1 MSGCDSVLGLKRG
14 LATPSSV
21 ADCRGVAA
29 VSLPSLDAPPFARN
43 RPPVVARSAGPG
55 KSRFLSGVN
64 REPLFWFG
72 SADACWLEPLELL
85 PLLDDE
91 LGDLDLPRVNV
102 GRELEPNETFVFD
115 V

>member
-1 MSGCDSVLGLKRG
+1 MSGWDSVLALKRG
-14 LATPSSV
+14 LATPASV
-21 ADCRGVAA
+21 ADRLGVAA
-29 VSLPSLDAPPFARN
+29 VSLPPLDAPLFARN
-43 RPPVVARSAGPG
+43 RPPVVVRSAAPR

-64 REPLFWFG
+64 LEPLFWFG

-91 LGDLDLPRVNV
+91 LGDRDLPRVNV
-102 GRELEPNETFVFD
+102 GRELDPIETLVFD

>member
-1 MSGCDSVLGLKRG
+1 MSGWDSVLALKRG
-14 LATPSSV
+14 LATPASV
-21 ADCRGVAA
+21 ADRRGVAA
-29 VSLPSLDAPPFARN
+29 VSLPPLDVPLFVRN
-43 RPPVVARSAGPG
+43 RPPVVARSAALG

-91 LGDLDLPRVNV
+91 PVDLDLSRVNV
-102 GRELEPNETFVFD
+102 GREFEPNETLLFD